1 MQRLLG
7 PTLGRLESELL
18 NPIIERCFNMM
29 LRSGAFP
36 RPPQNIVEF
45 SRKKHGLI
53 DIEYEGPLAR
63 AQRSQELVAIQ
74 KFNDTMAPMASLHP
88 EVMDVVDDDMV
99 ARKVARVSGFPSD
112 CLRSEVAVADI
123 RQKRLAAQEKQ
134 NQLEEMST
142 MADAAGKAA
151 PVLQMVGGQAGAIA
165 GAPAP
170 GGAPTK

>member
-123 RQKRLAAQEKQ
+123 RQKRLAAQEEQ
-134 NQLEEMST
+134 NKLEQMSAV
-142 MADAAGKAA
+142 ADAAGKAA
-151 PVLQMVGGQAGAIA
+151 PILQMMGGQAGATA

-170 GGAPTK
+170 GGAPTP